1 MYKYINGNTHNFS
14 FHTKGT
20 HIHLIFQFCL
30 FTRQQ
35 ITVHPFFL
43 HPCCLLLIAEVEYSK
58 ESSPFIFPQY
68 TQDTVVMYIICIHIC
83 IFIKCY
89 LLSADLF
96 QPVKCLEYVSLN
108 RCDIFLILSEFP
120 R

>member
-1 MYKYINGNTHNFS
+1 
-14 FHTKGT
+14 
-20 HIHLIFQFCL
+20 
-30 FTRQQ
+30 
-35 ITVHPFFL
+35 
-43 HPCCLLLIAEVEYSK
+43 
-58 ESSPFIFPQY
+58 
-68 TQDTVVMYIICIHIC
+68 MYIICIHIC